1 MGVPPNHPFIDYKM
15 FVFGQLCRCQRPSQA
30 LLDRHGAAVG
40 RGGGLRWG
48 ADAAL
53 LPGLAERTPGETDGA
68 VENSEKMGMRWG

>member
-1 MGVPPNHPFIDYKM
+1 
-15 FVFGQLCRCQRPSQA
+15 
-30 LLDRHGAAVG
+30 LDRHGAAVG